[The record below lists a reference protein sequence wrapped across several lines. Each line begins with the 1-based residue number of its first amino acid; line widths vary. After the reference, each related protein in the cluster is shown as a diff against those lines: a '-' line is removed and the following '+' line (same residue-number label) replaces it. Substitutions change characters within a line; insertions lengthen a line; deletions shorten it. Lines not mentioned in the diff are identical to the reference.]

1 MSGLRVLNTSIFL
14 FVIFMIQELLIAR
27 INFPIS
33 GFSLYLAALMVV
45 LALEDRSGSL
55 VFGFIGGVILDF
67 SPSADSP
74 LGQWALVLT
83 IIGYLYS
90 INKESIGD
98 FLDSPFLFLL
108 FVSFATA
115 LSLSIYLIVGVMLG
129 ANNGGLLDN
138 LLLIFANSVWTILI
152 TPLFLPIIIRVR
164 KMLMSNRERI

>member
-1 MSGLRVLNTSIFL
+1 MSRLRVINTSLFL
-14 FVIFMIQELLIAR
+14 FVIFMIQELAIAR
-27 INFPIS
+27 INFPIN

-45 LALEDRSGSL
+45 HAVEDRSGSL
-55 VFGFIGGVILDF
+55 VFGCIGGVILDF

-90 INKESIGD
+90 INRESIGD

-115 LSLSIYLIVGVMLG
+115 LSLSMYLVFGVMLG
-129 ANNGGLLDN
+129 SNNGGLLHN
-138 LLLIFANSVWTILI
+138 LSLIFANSLWTILI
-152 TPLFLPIIIRVR
+152 TPLFLPLIIRVR

>member
-1 MSGLRVLNTSIFL
+1 MSMLRVFNTSLFL
-14 FVIFMIQELLIAR
+14 FVIFMIQELAIAR
-27 INFPIS
+27 INFPIN
-33 GFSLYLAALMVV
+33 GFSLYLAALMVM

-55 VFGFIGGVILDF
+55 VFGFIGGAILDF

-83 IIGYLYS
+83 LIGYLYS

-115 LSLSIYLIVGVMLG
+115 LSLSIFLIIGAMLG
-129 ANNGGLLDN
+129 ASNGSFLHNNLGASGYFNRNITITDFSD
-138 LLLIFANSVWTILI
+138 FAQQTTCSDHFIA
-152 TPLFLPIIIRVR
+152 FG
-164 KMLMSNRERI
+164 